1 MAADEQQV
9 TAVICP
15 KEVNI
20 ITHAQ
25 VMLVAAVMFGA
36 VNDHCKGIVVLT
48 CCLRTWL
55 CLRAPKSVSSVRS
68 SHSLGLKREEKR
80 LFPLETPC
88 SSGE

>member
-20 ITHAQ
+20 ITQAQ
-25 VMLVAAVMFGA
+25 VMLVAVFGA
-36 VNDHCKGIVVLT
+36 VNDHCKDITVLT

-68 SHSLGLKREEKR
+68 SHSLGLKKEEKR
-80 LFPLETPC
+80 LFPLETPF
-88 SSGE
+88 SRGV